1 MTDWYDEDD
10 PAIGTGGTAD
20 SPASSGVHCDACNSW
35 MDDGDTHCPNCGS
48 ARWRLADEKSQ
59 RRRSSGP
66 TVTGHGPRRG

>member
-48 ARWRLADEKSQ
+48 ER
-59 RRRSSGP
+59 
-66 TVTGHGPRRG
+66 

>member
-48 ARWRLADEKSQ
+48 KR
-59 RRRSSGP
+59 
-66 TVTGHGPRRG
+66 